1 MLYYISTKS
10 DLTQKG
16 DAIVNAQPNRTLKAF
31 NRIIRETDALYHTL
45 SVRSGFSDSAFS
57 ILYTICELGDGCLQ
71 KDVCEM
77 FAVSKQTINSAMR
90 KLEQD
95 GVLTLSNGRGRDRHI
110 HLTEKGQMLVQDKI
124 LPVIAA
130 ENAVFDN
137 MPEHDR
143 EELLRLTAAYL
154 TLLRKQTQSFHPS
167 PEDF

>member
-1 MLYYISTKS
+1 M
-10 DLTQKG
+10 QKG
-16 DAIVNAQPNRTLKAF
+16 DAVMDAHPSRTLKAF
-31 NRIIRETDALYHTL
+31 NHIIRETDALYHAL
-45 SVRSGFSDSAFS
+45 SMHAGLSDSAFS

-71 KDVCEM
+71 RDVCHA
-77 FAVSKQTINSAMR
+77 FAVSKQTINSAIR

-95 GVLTLSNGRGRDRHI
+95 GILTLTSGRGRDRHI
-110 HLTEKGQMLVQDKI
+110 HLTEKGHVLVQKKI

-154 TLLRKQTQSFHPS
+154 TLLQKQTHHFIEKNRSR
-167 PEDF
+167 EDF